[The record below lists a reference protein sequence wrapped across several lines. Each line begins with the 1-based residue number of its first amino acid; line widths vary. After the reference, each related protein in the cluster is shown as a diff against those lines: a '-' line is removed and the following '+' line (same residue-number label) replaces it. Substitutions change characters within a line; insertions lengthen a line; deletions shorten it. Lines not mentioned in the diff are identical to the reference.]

1 MSNSV
6 KEVMTTNLI
15 ALDNSRTAL
24 DAAVAMATNNVG
36 DVVVTDENGICG
48 IVTDRDIVIRVVA
61 ANKSMETT
69 LGEICS
75 RDLETLSATDTV
87 DDAIQIM
94 REHAVRRL
102 PVVENNQPIGIV
114 SLGDLALDRD
124 PQSVLGAVS
133 GAPPT
138 D

>member
-6 KEVMTTNLI
+6 REVMTTELI
-15 ALDNSRTAL
+15 ALDRSRNAL
-24 DAAVAMATNNVG
+24 DAARAMAENNVG
-36 DVVVTDENGICG
+36 DVVVTDNNGICG
-48 IVTDRDIVIRVVA
+48 IVTDRDIVVRVLA
-61 ANKSMETT
+61 ANKSIETT

-75 RDLETLSATDTV
+75 RDLETLEATDTV
-87 DDAIQIM
+87 DDAIRMM

-138 D
+138 

>member
-1 MSNSV
+1 MGNSV
-6 KEVMTTNLI
+6 KEVMSTNLI
-15 ALDNSRTAL
+15 ALDTSRTAL
-24 DAAVAMATNNVG
+24 DAAIAMATNNVG
-36 DVVVTDENGICG
+36 DVVVTDSHGICG
-48 IVTDRDIVIRVVA
+48 IVTDRDLVIRVLA
-61 ANKSMETT
+61 ADKSTETT

-75 RDLETLSATDTV
+75 KDLETLRSTDTV
-87 DDAIQIM
+87 DDAITIM

-114 SLGDLALDRD
+114 TLGDLALERD

-133 GAPPT
+133 GAPPS